1 MTALRALVLTPDF
14 PPAHGGIQRLAHRLV
29 THLEGF
35 EVRVLTL
42 APSNGAH
49 HEGEEQTDVRR
60 VATGSDRRTGVVRLN
75 AAALTEARHFRP
87 DVVLAMHVV
96 AGPAASAIRRVLRV
110 PVVTYLHAKEV
121 PRRKRLAR
129 YVVRH
134 SDRIVAVS
142 RYTAGLAVAAGA
154 DPTRIEIIP
163 PGVDWHEPPAQER
176 LESPTVV
183 TVSRL
188 EDRYKGHDVVARA
201 MPLVRSRVRGANWV
215 VVGDGPL
222 RPEIER
228 LASALRLQDAIQLCG
243 EVSDAERDAWL
254 NRAHVFAM
262 PSRVPP
268 GGAGEGFGMVY
279 LEAGVHDLPVVGG
292 RAGGAL
298 DSVVDEVTGLLV
310 DPTDHTQV
318 GQAISR
324 LLLDRQ
330 LAARMG
336 RAGNQ
341 RAREFAWPKIAK
353 RVGEL
358 LEETIVDG

>member
-1 MTALRALVLTPDF
+1 MTTLRALVLTPDF

-42 APSNGAH
+42 APSNGPSQ
-49 HEGEEQTDVRR
+49 GGDEQIDVRR
-60 VATGSDRRTGVVRLN
+60 VPTGPDRRAAIVRLN
-75 AAALTEARHFRP
+75 AAALMEARQFRP
-87 DVVLAMHVV
+87 DVVLVMHVV

-154 DPTRIEIIP
+154 DPARMEIIP
-163 PGVDWHEPPAQER
+163 PGVDWHEPPLRER
-176 LESPTVV
+176 LETPTVV

-188 EDRYKGHDVVARA
+188 EDRYKGHDVMVRA
-201 MPLVRSRVRGANWV
+201 MPLVRSRVRGARWV

-228 LASALRLQDAIQLCG
+228 MANALRLRDAIHLCG
-243 EVSDAERDAWL
+243 EVSDADRDTWL
-254 NRAHVFAM
+254 DRAHVFAM
-262 PSRVPP
+262 PSRVPA
-268 GGAGEGFGMVY
+268 GGAGEGFGIVF
-279 LEAGVHDLPVVGG
+279 LEAGVHALPVVGG
-292 RAGGAL
+292 RIGGAL

-310 DPTDHTQV
+310 DPTDHTEV
-318 GQAISR
+318 GQAISL

-330 LAARMG
+330 LAAQMG
-336 RAGNQ
+336 RAGSQ
-341 RAREFAWPKIAK
+341 RASEFAWPKIAK

-358 LEETIVDG
+358 LEETAVVG